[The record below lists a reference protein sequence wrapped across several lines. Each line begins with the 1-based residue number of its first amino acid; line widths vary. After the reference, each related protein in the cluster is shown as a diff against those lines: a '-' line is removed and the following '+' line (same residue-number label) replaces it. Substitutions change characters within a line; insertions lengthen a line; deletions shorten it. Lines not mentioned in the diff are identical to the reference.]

1 MLYLCYRKNTKNR
14 IGLTRFRVQ
23 TASLRFLCDH
33 QHKAIKFKF
42 DQVTKY
48 FFFTSTRRPANDGG
62 SFLVP
67 PVNNNLGDC
76 VEYLVVFLSWIDE
89 KATQHMSVMRTWTD
103 SFFRI
108 HSPPV
113 FWPRVAAQRGVPECK
128 QLINIMTAL
137 MSSSG
142 AKTKTLTGKVVFFL
156 WERHITCHLCSH
168 GNCRSWGHC
177 LLAAKSNTIGDLN
190 PHQVSF
196 RGRNQPWSP
205 GGHCGYKREHCVFFL
220 LKPLK

>member
-1 MLYLCYRKNTKNR
+1 MITNTKQLNSS
-14 IGLTRFRVQ
+14 LTKSRG
-23 TASLRFLCDH
+23 
-33 QHKAIKFKF
+33 I
-42 DQVTKY
+42 
-48 FFFTSTRRPANDGG
+48 FFFISTRRPANDGG

-67 PVNNNLGDC
+67 PVNNNLADC

-89 KATQHMSVMRTWTD
+89 NATQHMSVMRTWTD

-142 AKTKTLTGKVVFFL
+142 AKTKTLTGKVAFFL

-177 LLAAKSNTIGDLN
+177 LLPAKSNTIGDLN